1 MMSGIMNKEPASSL
15 LDMALEI
22 QKDKGW
28 ISDDDVKEL
37 PRVPISQ

>member
-22 QKDKGW
+22 QKDKGTSW
-28 ISDDDVKEL
+28 QGDIHRMEKGLLS
-37 PRVPISQ
+37 